1 MAYEVTYAGVPLHNY
16 VKIRNVKRKV
26 LPARE
31 NFTKSIPSQNG
42 EFYMGHKYAPR
53 EITLECTL
61 IANSREEFI
70 DSLNELVFI
79 LDVNLPSKMII
90 GDDKNR
96 YMYAILNGAIDIE
109 KVRYNGN
116 IDLNF
121 ICYDPYMYSIT
132 ETHFKD
138 EPMKNNS
145 KEISIKNT
153 GSTSTY
159 PILDIGFTQD
169 AHFVK
174 CTDTKGRTVLIGTVP
189 DVDKEQGTFDL
200 QALSDSCEV
209 LTDWTSVGNIIDDGI
224 VDGDITI
231 NGGGYGF
238 TCSNLGSNPYGWHGG
253 ARRRNLN
260 TELEDFKIEVKM
272 EHNSKGDLNGTGAGT
287 SLPITSKTK
296 YKIMAEPSLRVRS
309 GRGTKHSHLT
319 SIPKGTV
326 VTVSDISNNWG
337 KVTYDGCTGYIYMS
351 YTERYVDTTQ
361 GGSNN
366 YTTIENLRLRSG
378 RGTNYSTLTTIPKD
392 TKVSVR
398 DISDNWGKVT
408 YLGHTGYCSM
418 KYLAKITTK
427 KSTRA
432 DEVNNALT
440 AEDRMGKIEV
450 YGFDKHGNK
459 LFKMSLK
466 DTSEWYEHTYPE
478 IQIGSKVVLTEN
490 SNTPAPKTTKVKD
503 EKDETKTVTK
513 QIDSGAYG
521 NWNGFSGWFSIERKD
536 NKWKCKVEK
545 LDSSGEV
552 ERKIETSTLSNSS
565 YPTGELANIVVWFG
579 KYKDNIPVDVMNISD
594 IYITNLNKE
603 VKENINKPL
612 FQSGDSLIVDF
623 SNQTTRL
630 LRRGQTISM
639 MQYLDV
645 GSEFFSVPTGESG
658 IGVRSDDKNINVV
671 ASIRRRW
678 L

>member
-1 MAYEVTYAGVPLHNY
+1 
-16 VKIRNVKRKV
+16 
-26 LPARE
+26 
-31 NFTKSIPSQNG
+31 
-42 EFYMGHKYAPR
+42 
-53 EITLECTL
+53 
-61 IANSREEFI
+61 
-70 DSLNELVFI
+70 
-79 LDVNLPSKMII
+79 
-90 GDDKNR
+90 
-96 YMYAILNGAIDIE
+96 
-109 KVRYNGN
+109 
-116 IDLNF
+116 
-121 ICYDPYMYSIT
+121 
-132 ETHFKD
+132 
-138 EPMKNNS
+138 
-145 KEISIKNT
+145 
-153 GSTSTY
+153 
-159 PILDIGFTQD
+159 
-169 AHFVK
+169 
-174 CTDTKGRTVLIGTVP
+174 
-189 DVDKEQGTFDL
+189 
-200 QALSDSCEV
+200 
-209 LTDWTSVGNIIDDGI
+209 
-224 VDGDITI
+224 
-231 NGGGYGF
+231 
-238 TCSNLGSNPYGWHGG
+238 
-253 ARRRNLN
+253 
-260 TELEDFKIEVKM
+260 
-272 EHNSKGDLNGTGAGT
+272 
-287 SLPITSKTK
+287 
-296 YKIMAEPSLRVRS
+296 
-309 GRGTKHSHLT
+309 
-319 SIPKGTV
+319 
-326 VTVSDISNNWG
+326 
-337 KVTYDGCTGYIYMS
+337 
-351 YTERYVDTTQ
+351 
-361 GGSNN
+361 
-366 YTTIENLRLRSG
+366 
-378 RGTNYSTLTTIPKD
+378 
-392 TKVSVR
+392 
-398 DISDNWGKVT
+398 
-408 YLGHTGYCSM
+408 M